1 MGTDRKDETSFF
13 LSNFR
18 KERVRSSKQKL
29 ISQRAAVEAQQREIA
44 DRTGKMVVCRDPEW
58 ELADRT
64 RKMGCVEAQSMIL
77 SPSCMNG
84 GIRYVGFPSGIWRV
98 TQSQCLPF
106 DFTNVVACTGK
117 IYRDTESGPCHRQ
130 GLGYLVLGGT
140 DNQQWPE
147 TETTRFLLSGFCLS
161 PDAWPVLGY
170 AADRQ
175 KKVSRWTWHT
185 SSGHST
191 ESGCFIW

>member
-1 MGTDRKDETSFF
+1 MGTDRKDGTSFF

-29 ISQRAAVEAQQREIA
+29 ISQRAAVEAQQ
-44 DRTGKMVVCRDPEW
+44 W

-64 RKMGCVEAQSMIL
+64 QKMVVCRGPEHDFKPFLYELRYQIRGIQYIL
-77 SPSCMNG
+77 EMGKN
-84 GIRYVGFPSGIWRV
+84 GIWRV

-106 DFTNVVACTGK
+106 DFTNVMACTRK

-147 TETTRFLLSGFCLS
+147 TETRFLLSGFCLS

-170 AADRQ
+170 AADRL
-175 KKVSRWTWHT
+175 KEVSTWTWHT

-191 ESGCFIW
+191 ESGCFIWWSYWSFRG